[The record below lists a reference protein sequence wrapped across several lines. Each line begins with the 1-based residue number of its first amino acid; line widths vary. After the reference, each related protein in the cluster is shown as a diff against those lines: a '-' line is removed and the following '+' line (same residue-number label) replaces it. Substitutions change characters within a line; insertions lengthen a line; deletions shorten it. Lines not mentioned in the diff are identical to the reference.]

1 MEAVTIPMATW
12 LGGMLGGGAI
22 AAGVATVVSYAV
34 VGAAIGAIGSAVM
47 GGNIGKGALYGAI
60 GGSVLG
66 GFNVALG
73 TETSQAISA
82 GAKAMETSGFSAGMQ
97 AANAVTNGGGAV
109 QTGVLSDGAV
119 SQHDLGMIKGGI
131 GSTAKNVGGGL
142 LGGTGSAMGPFAAY
156 GAVSGYMKKEAADDA
171 TKSQEKLAAE
181 QREWQAQQN
190 EADRQNRL
198 KLQEMSGGTG
208 ALEAAKLNNEGAMAR
223 QLAAQEFQRG
233 ERKAVR
239 GELMEDRKSFS
250 DSVVSASKQFEAKTA
265 QISSFLNTPAWLQP
279 KPIVPAQPATQP
291 APAQTAAAQ
300 PAPAAQPAAQPVP
313 QVV

>member
-34 VGAAIGAIGSAVM
+34 VGATIGAIGSAVM
-47 GGNIGKGALYGAI
+47 GGNIGKDALYGAI

-73 TETSQAISA
+73 TETFQAISA

-97 AANAVTNGGGAV
+97 AANNVQAGLGGSTGLMTDPGGNLKGSVEAV
-109 QTGVLSDGAV
+109 
-119 SQHDLGMIKGGI
+119 IKGGI
-131 GSTAKNVGGGL
+131 GSTSKTVGGL
-142 LGGTGSAMGPFAAY
+142 LGGTGSTMGPMAVY

-190 EADRQNRL
+190 EAERLNRL
-198 KLQEMSGGTG
+198 KLAEMSGSTG

-223 QLAAQEFQRG
+223 QLAAQDFQRS

-239 GELMEDRKSFS
+239 GELLEDRRSFS
-250 DSVVSASKQFEAKTA
+250 DSVLSASKQFEGKTA
-265 QISSFLNTPAWLQP
+265 QISSFLNTPEWLQP
-279 KPIVPAQPATQP
+279 KPIVPA
-291 APAQTAAAQ
+291 APAQVAPAAQ
-300 PAPAAQPAAQPVP
+300 QTAQPAAQPVP

>member
-34 VGAAIGAIGSAVM
+34 VGASIGAIGSAVM

-73 TETSQAISA
+73 TETFQAISA

-142 LGGTGSAMGPFAAY
+142 LGGTGSAMGPMAVY

-239 GELMEDRKSFS
+239 GELLEDRKSFS

-279 KPIVPAQPATQP
+279 KPIVPAQPAAA

>member
-12 LGGMLGGGAI
+12 LGGMLGGGAL

-73 TETSQAISA
+73 TETFQAISA

-142 LGGTGSAMGPFAAY
+142 LGGTGSTMGPMAVY
-156 GAVSGYMKKEAADDA
+156 GAVSGYRKKEAADDA

-181 QREWQAQQN
+181 QREGQAQQN

-239 GELMEDRKSFS
+239 GELLEDRKSFS

-279 KPIVPAQPATQP
+279 KPIVPAHPAAA

-313 QVV
+313 LVV

>member
-12 LGGMLGGGAI
+12 LGGALGGGAI

-34 VGAAIGAIGSAVM
+34 VGATIGAISSKVM
-47 GGNIGKGALYGAI
+47 GGDIGKDALYGAI

-73 TETSQAISA
+73 TETFQAISA

-142 LGGTGSAMGPFAAY
+142 LGGTGSTVGPMAAY

-239 GELMEDRKSFS
+239 GELLEDRKSFS

-279 KPIVPAQPATQP
+279 KPIVPAQPAAA

>member
-34 VGAAIGAIGSAVM
+34 GGAAIGAIGSAGM

-73 TETSQAISA
+73 TVTFQAISA
-82 GAKAMETSGFSAGMQ
+82 GAKAMETGGFSAGMQ

-142 LGGTGSAMGPFAAY
+142 LGGTGSTMGPMAAY
-156 GAVSGYMKKEAADDA
+156 GAVSGYMNKEAADDA

-190 EADRQNRL
+190 EAERQNRL

-233 ERKAVR
+233 ERKEVR
-239 GELMEDRKSFS
+239 GELLEDRKSFS

-279 KPIVPAQPATQP
+279 KPIVPAQPAAQ
-291 APAQTAAAQ
+291 PAQTAAAQ

>member
-12 LGGMLGGGAI
+12 LGGALGGGAI

-47 GGNIGKGALYGAI
+47 GGDIGKGALYGAI

-66 GFNVALG
+66 GFNVAFSSDVFTAIKTG
-73 TETSQAISA
+73 SETMVQ
-82 GAKAMETSGFSAGMQ
+82 SGFSEGLK
-97 AANAVTNGGGAV
+97 AANTSFANAQGGLEMGKLASGA
-109 QTGVLSDGAV
+109 TP
-119 SQHDLGMIKGGI
+119 QHDLGMIKGGV
-131 GSTAKNVGGGL
+131 GSTAKAAGGL
-142 LGGTGSAMGPFAAY
+142 LGGVGNTLGPSAVY

-171 TKSQEKLAAE
+171 AKAQAKLAEE

-190 EADRQNRL
+190 EAERLNRL
-198 KLQEMSGGTG
+198 KLAEMSGSTG

-223 QLAAQEFQRG
+223 QLAAQDFQRS

-239 GELMEDRKSFS
+239 GELLEDRKSFS

-265 QISSFLNTPAWLQP
+265 QISSFLNTPEWLQP
-279 KPIVPAQPATQP
+279 KPIVPA
-291 APAQTAAAQ
+291 APAQAAQ
-300 PAPAAQPAAQPVP
+300 AAPAAQQTAQPAAQPVP

>member
-73 TETSQAISA
+73 TETFQAISA
-82 GAKAMETSGFSAGMQ
+82 GAKAMETGGFSAGMQ

-142 LGGTGSAMGPFAAY
+142 LGGTGSTMGPMAAY

-239 GELMEDRKSFS
+239 GELLEDRTSFS

-279 KPIVPAQPATQP
+279 KPIVPAQPAA

-300 PAPAAQPAAQPVP
+300 PAPTVQPAAQPVP

>member
-73 TETSQAISA
+73 TETFQAISA

-142 LGGTGSAMGPFAAY
+142 LGGTGSTMGPFAVY

-190 EADRQNRL
+190 DADRQNRL

-265 QISSFLNTPAWLQP
+265 QISSFLNTPEWLQP
-279 KPIVPAQPATQP
+279 KPIVPAQPAAQ
-291 APAQTAAAQ
+291 PAQTAAAQ

>member
-12 LGGMLGGGAI
+12 LGGALGGGAI

-34 VGAAIGAIGSAVM
+34 VGATIGAIGSAVM
-47 GGNIGKGALYGAI
+47 GGDIGKGALYGAI

-66 GFNVALG
+66 GFNVAFSPDVFTAIKTG
-73 TETSQAISA
+73 SETMVQ
-82 GAKAMETSGFSAGMQ
+82 SGFSEGLK
-97 AANAVTNGGGAV
+97 AANTSFANAQGGLEMGKLASGA
-109 QTGVLSDGAV
+109 TP
-119 SQHDLGMIKGGI
+119 QHDLGMIKGGV
-131 GSTAKNVGGGL
+131 GSTSKAAGGL
-142 LGGTGSAMGPFAAY
+142 LGGVGNTLGPSAVY

-171 TKSQEKLAAE
+171 AKAQAKLAEE

-190 EADRQNRL
+190 EAERLNRL
-198 KLQEMSGGTG
+198 KLAEMSGSTG

-223 QLAAQEFQRG
+223 QLAAQDFQRS

-239 GELMEDRKSFS
+239 GELLEDRKSFS

-265 QISSFLNTPAWLQP
+265 QISSFLNTPEWLQP
-279 KPIVPAQPATQP
+279 KPIVPA
-291 APAQTAAAQ
+291 APAQAAPAAQ
-300 PAPAAQPAAQPVP
+300 QTAQPAAQPVP